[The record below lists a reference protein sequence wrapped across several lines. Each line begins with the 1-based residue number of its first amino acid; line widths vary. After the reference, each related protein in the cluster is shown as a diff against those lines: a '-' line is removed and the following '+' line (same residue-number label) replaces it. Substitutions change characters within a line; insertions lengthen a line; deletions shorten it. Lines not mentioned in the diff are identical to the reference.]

1 MRLALRKSPLI
12 TTLVLLLSML
22 LPLEGIAGGQETAT
36 IWSAVQ
42 VLEDIL
48 NEPDEDSIPASLLQ
62 QGDGVVILP
71 GMLSV
76 GWGVGL
82 SHGSGIMLFR
92 QGEGWNDP
100 VFVSMSGASVGYQI
114 GAQSSDLILSFKRP
128 YSIDSLLDE
137 KLTLGVDAA
146 ISAGPVGR
154 DATLATDTS
163 LDSEIYSW
171 SRSRGLFVGVA
182 LDGSALTIDE
192 EANSAFYDQPGI
204 TTEEIIKRPVK
215 NRSSGLR
222 RLKELLN
229 QKTESQKV
237 GETGE

>member
-76 GWGVGL
+76 GWGVGKKTDK
-82 SHGSGIMLFR
+82 
-92 QGEGWNDP
+92 N
-100 VFVSMSGASVGYQI
+100 
-114 GAQSSDLILSFKRP
+114 
-128 YSIDSLLDE
+128 
-137 KLTLGVDAA
+137 KL
-146 ISAGPVGR
+146 
-154 DATLATDTS
+154 
-163 LDSEIYSW
+163 
-171 SRSRGLFVGVA
+171 
-182 LDGSALTIDE
+182 
-192 EANSAFYDQPGI
+192 
-204 TTEEIIKRPVK
+204 
-215 NRSSGLR
+215 
-222 RLKELLN
+222 
-229 QKTESQKV
+229 
-237 GETGE
+237 

>member
-76 GWGVGL
+76 GWG
-82 SHGSGIMLFR
+82 
-92 QGEGWNDP
+92 
-100 VFVSMSGASVGYQI
+100 
-114 GAQSSDLILSFKRP
+114 
-128 YSIDSLLDE
+128 
-137 KLTLGVDAA
+137 
-146 ISAGPVGR
+146 
-154 DATLATDTS
+154 
-163 LDSEIYSW
+163 
-171 SRSRGLFVGVA
+171 
-182 LDGSALTIDE
+182 
-192 EANSAFYDQPGI
+192 
-204 TTEEIIKRPVK
+204 
-215 NRSSGLR
+215 
-222 RLKELLN
+222 
-229 QKTESQKV
+229 
-237 GETGE
+237 

>member
-1 MRLALRKSPLI
+1 MSHSVTLPSTLLGLALLLI
-12 TTLVLLLSML
+12 STI
-22 LPLEGIAGGQETAT
+22 GYAGGKETAT

-48 NEPDEDSIPASLLQ
+48 GEPAEESIPVSLLQ

-82 SHGSGIMLFR
+82 SHGSGVMLFR
-92 QGEGWNDP
+92 RGESWNDP
-100 VFVSMSGASVGYQI
+100 IFVNMTGASFGYQI

-128 YSIDSLLDE
+128 NSIDSLLNG

-146 ISAGPVGR
+146 ITAGPIGR
-154 DATLATDTS
+154 DASVATDAT

-192 EANSAFYDQPGI
+192 AANASFYGKIGI
-204 TTEEIIKRPVK
+204 LAEEIIRQPTLS
-215 NRSSGLR
+215 RSSGVR
-222 RLKELLN
+222 RLKGLLN
-229 QKTESQKV
+229 QKGIGDRIDE
-237 GETGE
+237 

>member
-128 YSIDSLLDE
+128 YSIDSLLDG

-146 ISAGPVGR
+146 ISADRKSV
-154 DATLATDTS
+154 
-163 LDSEIYSW
+163 
-171 SRSRGLFVGVA
+171 V
-182 LDGSALTIDE
+182 
-192 EANSAFYDQPGI
+192 
-204 TTEEIIKRPVK
+204 
-215 NRSSGLR
+215 
-222 RLKELLN
+222 
-229 QKTESQKV
+229 
-237 GETGE
+237 